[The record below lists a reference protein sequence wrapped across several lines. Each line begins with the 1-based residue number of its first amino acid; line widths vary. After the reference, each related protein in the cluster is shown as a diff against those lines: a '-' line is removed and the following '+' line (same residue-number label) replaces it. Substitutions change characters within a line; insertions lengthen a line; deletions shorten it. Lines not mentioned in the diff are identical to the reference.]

1 MKKIVIASMDS
12 ALNTALGFLFQNKY
26 STMPIELNSRFIS
39 VMQNDNIE
47 LLIIDSNIIDEE
59 GLKTVELLKKINSA
73 LPVIALYDMSA
84 PRRFEKELY
93 NIADVMFRKPFS
105 NKQLIDTVQNFIE
118 SNARTKLNEALPH
131 SQQEER

>member
-1 MKKIVIASMDS
+1 MKKIVIASTDS
-12 ALNTALGFLFQNKY
+12 ALNTALNFLFQDRY
-26 STMPIELNSRFIS
+26 STMSIELNSRFIS
-39 VMQNDNIE
+39 IMQDENIE

-59 GLKTVELLKKINSA
+59 GLKTVGLLKKINSS

-84 PRRFEKELY
+84 PRHFEKELY

-118 SNARTKLNEALPH
+118 SDARTKLNEALPGA
-131 SQQEER
+131 QQ